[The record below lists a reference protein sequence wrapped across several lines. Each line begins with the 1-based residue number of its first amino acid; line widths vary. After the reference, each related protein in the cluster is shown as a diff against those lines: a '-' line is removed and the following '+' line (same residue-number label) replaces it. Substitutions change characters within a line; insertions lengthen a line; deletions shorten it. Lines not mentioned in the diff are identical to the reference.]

1 VSATVDIHS
10 SDVPCTQVGI
20 CRGEAGE
27 LPPSLDLTFPPT
39 GLSEN
44 LGGRGEKGEREGWR
58 DHLPYSPPLAS
69 ASNTTLHVRNREAVN
84 SSAKVVVPL
93 EIIMRA
99 SETRL
104 VFRNTTPDP
113 QDQDQDHSVQD
124 DQVQD

>member
-1 VSATVDIHS
+1 MSATVDIHS

-44 LGGRGEKGEREGWR
+44 LGGGEGKGKGKGGETTC
-58 DHLPYSPPLAS
+58 LTSPPLAS

-93 EIIMRA
+93 EIITRA